1 MMSLLIKRFLLPS
14 KLIFQHTFIP
24 FGRNL
29 GGGGCAQFNQ
39 TMDRCFNAL
48 KKKQPLFFFTHVL
61 FLGLELSQRTLN
73 ELFFQIAF
81 IWFQYITH
89 IKKTRL
95 YKKNLRQLHMTNTF
109 NQL

>member
-29 GGGGCAQFNQ
+29 GGGGVPSL
-39 TMDRCFNAL
+39 TKLWTDVSTHL
-48 KKKQPLFFFTHVL
+48 KKTNHFFFFTHVL

-89 IKKTRL
+89 IKKTQV
-95 YKKNLRQLHMTNTF
+95 K
-109 NQL
+109 

>member
-24 FGRNL
+24 FGRNWG
-29 GGGGCAQFNQ
+29 GGGGCPQFNQ

-48 KKKQPLFFFTHVL
+48 KKNQPLFFFFTHVL

-89 IKKTRL
+89 IKKT
-95 YKKNLRQLHMTNTF
+95 QVI
-109 NQL
+109 